1 MFVTLEELTGLA
13 RSFIEAESAVALAEE
28 SLKAAKEKARL
39 LREETIPSAMQELGV
54 ESIVLETGQKLAVK
68 QDVYAT
74 LTEDNKPQAFKWL
87 VDNNFGGLIKT
98 EVKTQYGREEYDTA
112 VELLQELHGRG
123 LTASLD
129 ETIHAQTL
137 KAFLREQIAKG
148 ELDLPLELF
157 NARPVF
163 VAKITNK

>member
-1 MFVTLEELTGLA
+1 MSVTLEELTGLA

-28 SLKAAKEKARL
+28 ALKAAKEKARL

-98 EVKTQYGREEYDTA
+98 EVTTQYGREEYDTA
-112 VELLQELHGRG
+112 VKLLQELHERG

-129 ETIHAQTL
+129 ETVHSQTL
-137 KAFLREQIAKG
+137 KVFLREQIAKG